1 MSTPNN
7 VHACLLEAVTPH
19 VDHPL
24 WIAFSGGLDSTVLC
38 HALSV
43 LRIQHKLDMTLL
55 HVNHQLNPD
64 ADHWAQHCQNMASQW
79 GLPLECITLDS
90 KPHGASI
97 ENWARQQRRHIFA
110 DKLAQGGVVITAHHQ
125 DDQAETLLFR
135 LLRGT
140 GPDGLAAM
148 RVNSPLA
155 NGQILRPFLSFSRQT
170 LAAYAQTHQLQWIE
184 DPSNQDTVFTRNYL
198 RHKVMPVLQQ
208 QWPKAEQ
215 AISRCADLCAE
226 QRDVLESYLAQDLN
240 DIQQGTRQDQLP
252 LTPWQTLPE
261 AKQRMVLRYWLY
273 QQTGF
278 YLTQQQ
284 VHQIICDVI
293 QAQVDAKPVYQLGQI
308 QCRRYQNT
316 LYLVPPLTTIDPC
329 WSQSWHGEDPLEVPG
344 WSKPLTKTMLANQ
357 GVDCDAV
364 DWQHVIVRFRQLGER
379 VHLQGRTQTYALKK
393 ILQDHNIPPW
403 LRDRVPLVFE
413 GDVLLSVAHF

>member
-7 VHACLLEAVTPH
+7 VHACLLEAVTPYL
-19 VDHPL
+19 DQPL

-43 LRIQHKLDMTLL
+43 LRIQHKLDITLL
-55 HVNHQLNPD
+55 HINHQLNSD
-64 ADHWAQHCQNMASQW
+64 ADHWAQHCQSMANQW
-79 GLPLECITLDS
+79 DLPFECVTLDS

-110 DKLAQGGVVITAHHQ
+110 DKLTQGGVVITAHHQ

-148 RVNSPLA
+148 RACSPLA
-155 NGQILRPFLSFSRQT
+155 NGQILRPFLSISRQT
-170 LAAYAQTHQLQWIE
+170 LAAYAQAHQLPWME

-208 QWPKAEQ
+208 QWPKAEY

-226 QRDVLESYLAQDLN
+226 QRDVLESYLAQDLS
-240 DIQQGTRQDQLP
+240 DIQQGTHQDQLP
-252 LTPWQTLPE
+252 LTPWQTLPA

-278 YLTQQQ
+278 YLTQKQ
-284 VHQIICDVI
+284 VHQVIHDVI
-293 QAQVDAKPVYQLGQI
+293 HAQVDAKPLYQLGQI
-308 QCRRYQNT
+308 QCRRYQHT
-316 LYLVPPLTTIDPC
+316 LYLVPPLATIDPY
-329 WSQSWHGEDPLEVPG
+329 WSETWNGEGPLKVPG
-344 WSKPLTKTMLANQ
+344 WSQPLTKTMLAKQ

-364 DWQHVIVRFRQLGER
+364 DWQRVTVRFRKLGER

-393 ILQDHNIPPW
+393 ILQEHTIPPW
-403 LRDRVPLVFE
+403 VRDRVPLVFE
-413 GDVLLSVAHF
+413 GDVLLSIAHF